1 MSKKPKYRPPPHRKA
16 PDHGNMK
23 GYSIRQSPKG
33 ELMYNEY
40 LKGLCKRGGKDDEKH
55 HTG

>member
-1 MSKKPKYRPPPHRKA
+1 MSKRPKYRPPPHRKA